1 MLQAGKER
9 ESERPRFRKGPLK
22 PVEFTVAAPIKTRSE
37 LAEISTIHSAA
48 AKCGFPPYE
57 TDVRA
62 AAV

>member
-48 AKCGFPPYE
+48 AKCRHPPSLPPP
-57 TDVRA
+57 RA
-62 AAV
+62 AAA